1 MARKNIGSNFDE
13 FLLEESLLESATAV
27 AVKRVVAHQL
37 EQKMSESKL
46 TRTEMARRMAT
57 SRSSLN
63 RLLDPENAS
72 VTLHTLQRAVQVLGG
87 RLKIELDFQ
96 GHAA

>member
-72 VTLHTLQRAVQVLGG
+72 VTLHTLQSAVQVLGG